1 MTTKLTT
8 KWKKKFDFEEF
19 ARQAAE
25 QLKQK
30 KPLTGNDG
38 VFTPLLKRIL
48 EAAMEGEMD
57 AILKIPERRKEPAQW
72 PRAPKIFKARWAA
85 LKFYS
90 QDRNATFEPM
100 AVEKRQTTISTD
112 IDRQIISLFSMGAS
126 YSDIQRHVGEMYGI
140 EISDGT
146 LTAITNR
153 ILPEIKE
160 WQNRPLENIY
170 PVIWLDAMYFKV
182 REDGVVKTKAIY
194 SILAVSLEGQKE
206 VIGIYFGDHESAS
219 FWRQVLNDLQT
230 RGVVDICIAC
240 IDNLKVL
247 LMR

>member
-1 MTTKLTT
+1 
-8 KWKKKFDFEEF
+8 
-19 ARQAAE
+19 
-25 QLKQK
+25 
-30 KPLTGNDG
+30 
-38 VFTPLLKRIL
+38 
-48 EAAMEGEMD
+48 
-57 AILKIPERRKEPAQW
+57 
-72 PRAPKIFKARWAA
+72 
-85 LKFYS
+85 
-90 QDRNATFEPM
+90 
-100 AVEKRQTTISTD
+100 
-112 IDRQIISLFSMGAS
+112 MGAS

-219 FWRQVLNDLQT
+219 FWRQVLNDLQ
-230 RGVVDICIAC
+230 D
-240 IDNLKVL
+240 KEVL
-247 LMR
+247 LIFA